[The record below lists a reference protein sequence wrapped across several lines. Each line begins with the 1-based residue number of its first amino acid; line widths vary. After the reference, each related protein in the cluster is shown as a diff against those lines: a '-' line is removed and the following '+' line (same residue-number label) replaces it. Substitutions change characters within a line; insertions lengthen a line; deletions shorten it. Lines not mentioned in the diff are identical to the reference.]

1 MYSGMHRAIGLIARN
16 PIEGTNQMT
25 NLNVMSVGAFKSHMT
40 SLSGFGRAVDVGL
53 VGALYSAAMHVELHG
68 NTECMSVLL
77 RKTPRV
83 YAEGMRVAVA
93 AMFAGS
99 LVVTSAGNMSFVR
112 GNAIALSDRIAA
124 LAYCVERNQ
133 GATSRSMT
141 ALVAGW
147 AAENKAVAVAA
158 KCDDVAGSTSD
169 EGEGTGNVSGS
180 VGRKAGKGDRPWVL
194 TDKLGAFLD
203 SASKHGCSAS
213 DVQTALAAIVGN
225 MKAAIVQ
232 LEAKAREAKEG
243 AVIEAFAAPVAGEP
257 DFIGPVLVV
266 APIEALQAKAK
277 RGRVGAKR
285 TAQAVKRA
293 A

>member
-1 MYSGMHRAIGLIARN
+1 M
-16 PIEGTNQMT
+16 EK
-25 NLNVMSVGAFKSHMT
+25 LNVMSVGAFKSHMT

-83 YAEGMRVAVA
+83 YAEGVRVAVA

-112 GNAIALSDRIAA
+112 GNAIALRDRLEA
-124 LAYCVERNQ
+124 LAHVAERNQ
-133 GATSRSMT
+133 GATSRSMS

-147 AAENKAVAVAA
+147 IAENKAVAVAA
-158 KCDDVAGSTSD
+158 KCSDAVAGSTSD
-169 EGEGTGNVSGS
+169 EGEGTGNVAGS
-180 VGRKAGKGDRPWVL
+180 VGRKAGKGERPWVL
-194 TDKLGAFLD
+194 TDRLGAFLD
-203 SASKHGCSAS
+203 SASKHGCSAE

-243 AVIEAFAAPVAGEP
+243 AVIEAFVPVAGEA
-257 DFIGPVLVV
+257 DFIGPVQVIAPSVV
-266 APIEALQAKAK
+266 ATEKAK
-277 RGRVGAKR
+277 RSRVGARK
-285 TAQAVKRA
+285 TAIAVKQA